1 MLKILIVDD
10 FFFVRKQ
17 LRAALLELGHHDVD
31 DFADGTAAAVR
42 LTASVSEEKHY
53 DLILCDWHMPGMS
66 GLGVLSVCRS
76 LAPYRKTPFV
86 LCTADG
92 AESSVVQAI
101 QAGATDFLAKP
112 LPMNTLTERLERILA
127 RATPPPHP
135 STESPGRH
143 HS

>member
-1 MLKILIVDD
+1 MKILIVDD

-17 LRAALLELGHHDVD
+17 LRAALQELGHHDVD

-76 LAPYRKTPFV
+76 LAPYRRTPFV
-86 LCTADG
+86 LCTADA

-101 QAGATDFLAKP
+101 QAGATDYLTKP
-112 LPMNTLTERLERILA
+112 LPMNTLAERLEKILA
-127 RATPPPHP
+127 RVMPPAAA
-135 STESPGRH
+135 SS
-143 HS
+143 

>member
-17 LRAALLELGHHDVD
+17 LRAALHELGHDDVD

-42 LTASVSEEKHY
+42 LTESVSEAKHY

-66 GLGVLSVCRS
+66 GLGLLSVCRS
-76 LAPYRKTPFV
+76 LAPYQKTPFV
-86 LCTADG
+86 LCTADA

-101 QAGATDFLAKP
+101 RAGATDYLTKP

-127 RATPPPHP
+127 SVTPPPHP
-135 STESPGRH
+135 
-143 HS
+143 